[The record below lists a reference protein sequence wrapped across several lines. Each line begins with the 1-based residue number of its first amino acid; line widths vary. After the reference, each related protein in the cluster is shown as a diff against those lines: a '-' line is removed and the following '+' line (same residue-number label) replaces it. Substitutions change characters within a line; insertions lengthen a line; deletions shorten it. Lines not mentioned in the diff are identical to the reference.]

1 MPRKLQPNLPGLP
14 EPRAQVFVHFAVHYA
29 IDVYAPMAHTL
40 P

>member
-14 EPRAQVFVHFAVHYA
+14 EPSAQVFVQFAAYYA
-29 IDVYAPMAHTL
+29 IDVYTPMAYIL